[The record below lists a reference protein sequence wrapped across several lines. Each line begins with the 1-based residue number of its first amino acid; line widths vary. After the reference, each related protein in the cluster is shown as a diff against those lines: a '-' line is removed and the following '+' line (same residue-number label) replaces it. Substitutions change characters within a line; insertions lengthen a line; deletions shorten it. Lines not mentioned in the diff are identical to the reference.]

1 MKKNYQKTFSAL
13 LIAMLILS
21 IFTACSTTVRSDS
34 TLNGIALSDFSI
46 VYAEDPY
53 GYNTRAAQYIQA
65 EIRSRTGLDL
75 PVIKDSDTAAGTCEI
90 VVGDTS
96 RAISS
101 RLEPVSGTT
110 QFAILA
116 EDTQIALEGE
126 YFVIAAAA
134 YYFIRTYVPENNHHA
149 EIPKEVTIRDPIVE
163 QPDHFIMLIG
173 DGMGVNQTLLFDVM
187 ENNRDYSHGETKF
200 FGYYLPY
207 AGFSRTD
214 SLTGTTDS
222 AAGGTALACGIKTI
236 NYYVGQD
243 QNHDPVQ
250 SLTELAGSR
259 GMATAVMSTE
269 FRTGATPAAF
279 SAHANDRED
288 TSDIITSQIELQKK
302 YGTIIDCGYDIY
314 TYNGVKMICEKV
326 AKTLDTLGQDPDGS
340 FMMYEEAYI
349 DKHCHNNDIDSTFNA
364 VTRFNRVIAVVME
377 WAFYHPNTLVLI
389 TADHETGGLTD
400 RDGSFV
406 YTSEEHTSA
415 NVPVFAY
422 GIDGELFNNMVMEN
436 IQIPMTIASLWGVQ
450 DFGDQSNFQPLT
462 K

>member
-1 MKKNYQKTFSAL
+1 MKKNYQKLLCAL

-21 IFTACSTTVRSDS
+21 VFTACSTPVHSDS

-65 EIRSRTGLDL
+65 EIRSRTGLNL
-75 PVIKDSDTAAGTCEI
+75 PVIKDSDAAAGNSEI

-101 RLEPVSGTT
+101 QLEPVSGKM
-110 QFAILA
+110 QFTILA
-116 EDTQIALEGE
+116 EDSRIALEGE

-134 YYFIRTYVPENNHHA
+134 YYFVQTYIPENNYHA
-149 EIPKEVTIRDPIVE
+149 EIPKEVTTLDPIAE
-163 QPDHFIMLIG
+163 QPDHYIMLIG
-173 DGMGVNQTLLFDVM
+173 DGMGVNQTRLFDVM
-187 ENNRDYSHGETKF
+187 QNNRDYSHGETAF

-269 FRTGATPAAF
+269 TMTGATPSAF
-279 SAHANDRED
+279 SAHADDRED
-288 TSDIITSQIELQKK
+288 KSDIIISQSELQKQ

-314 TYNGVKMICEKV
+314 TYNGVAKICDKV
-326 AKTLDTLGQDPDGS
+326 RKTLDTLGQDPDGF
-340 FMMYEEAYI
+340 FMMYEEAHI

-364 VTRFNRVIAVVME
+364 VTRFNRVIGVVME
-377 WAFYHPNTLVLI
+377 WVFYHPNTLVLI

-400 RDGSFV
+400 QDGSFV

-415 NVPVFAY
+415 DVPVFAY
-422 GIDGELFNNMVMEN
+422 GVGGELFHGTVVEN
-436 IQIPMTIASLWGVQ
+436 IQIPMTIASLWGVH